1 MGCYTA
7 GYGYDV
13 FANGL
18 TLTIVNGLT
27 STHSGTDLTLNGFY
41 MLKYPNMT
49 LELCISI
56 CQTNGFA
63 YAGLETWKNIE

>member
-7 GYGYDV
+7 GSGNNV

-18 TLTIVNGLT
+18 TSTIVNSIALAPSTTNET
-27 STHSGTDLTLNGFY
+27 SNGFY
-41 MLKYPNMT
+41 LILYSSMP

-63 YAGLETWKNIE
+63 YAGLKTAEGTE